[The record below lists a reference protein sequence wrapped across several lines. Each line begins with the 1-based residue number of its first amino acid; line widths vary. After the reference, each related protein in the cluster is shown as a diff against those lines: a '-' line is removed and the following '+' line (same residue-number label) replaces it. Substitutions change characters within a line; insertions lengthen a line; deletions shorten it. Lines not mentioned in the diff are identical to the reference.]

1 MIKGESPDKIK
12 RLLLHEEELFNKFL
26 SDLGNPEYVEEMA
39 VMVLAGL
46 AENIG
51 LCYISLGNYDI
62 ARESFLKSFE
72 FEEKYATLEEKKPN
86 HNPQAAWSS
95 FYATMFSCLKISILT
110 LDQNVMKKAAKRF
123 DLSTP
128 VNKWS
133 RPTRPFYAVIK
144 ALSSMI
150 LNEKEELKKIK
161 EQSQDMRRRADTD
174 GILSAIWAISGE
186 DLDELRIAFKKIVAS
201 ESHNGKA
208 KFSGVSAI
216 ATILLILAQMKVM
229 NLEDFDPLYVDMN
242 YVKLAQSL

>member
-1 MIKGESPDKIK
+1 MVKRESTDKIK
-12 RLLLHEEELFNKFL
+12 KLVSHEEELFKKYL
-26 SDLGNPEYVEEMA
+26 SDIGNPEYIEEM
-39 VMVLAGL
+39 VFMTLGGL

-51 LCYISLGNYDI
+51 LCNVSLGDYDT
-62 ARESFLKSFE
+62 AKKYFLKSFE
-72 FEEKYATLEEKKPN
+72 FEAKYATLEEKKPN
-86 HNPQAAWSS
+86 HNPQVSWSS

-110 LDQNVMKKAAKRF
+110 LDLNVMKKAAKRF

-150 LNEKEELKKIK
+150 LNEREDLKKIK

-186 DLDELRIAFKKIVAS
+186 DLDGLRIAFKKIVAS
-201 ESHNGKA
+201 ESHSGKA

-216 ATILLILAQMKVM
+216 ATLLLILAQMKGM
-229 NLEDFDPLYVDMN
+229 NLEDFDPLYVDMS
-242 YVKLAQSL
+242 YVKLAQSQ